1 MSQAYR
7 AVGWNR
13 QKRRYDATIAA
24 GVALYLVVFAG
35 GGLVLDAEATVET
48 LLIRACGTA
57 ALFLL
62 HVVLSIGPLCRLD
75 RRFLPLLYNR
85 RHLGVTT
92 FLLAAVHGG
101 FALVQFHALGDVNPF
116 ASVLV
121 TSRSYGSLADFPFQ
135 QLGLAALAILFT
147 MAATSHDFWLRTLT
161 APIWKTLHML
171 VYLAYALV
179 VAHVS
184 LGALQAERSA
194 VLPTVLLAGLAVVA
208 GLHLRAAALEHRGD
222 KEAAAI
228 GAGRSE
234 DRPLQNAFVDVCAV
248 SEIPDQ
254 RAKTVCLSGE
264 RVAVFKYDGRVS
276 AVSNVCRHQN
286 GPLGEGKIV
295 NGCIVCPWHG
305 YEYAPADGC
314 APPPFTE
321 KLPTF
326 AVKVVH
332 GRVLVDPTPNPPGTF
347 VEPARLT
354 SVLPEARSPKPEAVH
369 DR

>member
-1 MSQAYR
+1 MSQTYR

-24 GVALYLVVFAG
+24 GVATFLALFVAG
-35 GGLVLDAEATVET
+35 GFALDAEATIET

-57 ALFLL
+57 AFFLL
-62 HVVLSIGPLCRLD
+62 HIVLSIGPLCRLD

-92 FLLAAVHGG
+92 FLLAAVHGSV
-101 FALVQFHALGDVNPF
+101 ALVQFHALGDVNPL

-121 TSRSYGSLADFPFQ
+121 TSRSYTSLADFPFQ
-135 QLGLAALAILFT
+135 PLGLAALTILLA
-147 MAATSHDFWLRTLT
+147 MAATSHDFWLRTLS
-161 APIWKTLHML
+161 APAWKTLHML

-184 LGALQAERSA
+184 LGALQAERSPVLPA
-194 VLPTVLLAGLAVVA
+194 VLLCGIAVVT
-208 GLHLRAAALEHRGD
+208 GLHLAAAARERRGDVERAALAH
-222 KEAAAI
+222 
-228 GAGRSE
+228 
-234 DRPLQNAFVDVCAV
+234 AFVDVCAV
-248 SEIPDQ
+248 DDIPDR

-264 RVAVFKYDGRVS
+264 RVAVFKYDGHIS

-286 GPLGEGKIV
+286 GPLGEGKV
-295 NGCIVCPWHG
+295 VGGCIVCPWHG

-326 AVKVVH
+326 AVKVVS
-332 GRVLVDPTPNPPGTF
+332 GRVLVHPAPNPPGTF

-354 SVLPEARSPKPEAVH
+354 TVLP
-369 DR
+369 

>member
-1 MSQAYR
+1 MSQSYR

-24 GVALYLVVFAG
+24 GVAAYLLFFGAG
-35 GGLVLDAEATVET
+35 GVAIDGEATIET
-48 LLIRACGTA
+48 LIIRACGTA

-101 FALVQFHALGDVNPF
+101 FAIVQFHALGDVQPL

-121 TSRSYGSLADFPFQ
+121 TSHDYRSLADFPFQ
-135 QLGLAALAILFT
+135 QLGLGALAILFA
-147 MAATSHDFWLRTLT
+147 MAATSHDFWLRTL
-161 APIWKTLHML
+161 APPVWKALHML

-179 VAHVS
+179 VAHVA
-184 LGALQAERSA
+184 LGALQAERSPILAATLLIGVA
-194 VLPTVLLAGLAVVA
+194 VVTVLHVLSA
-208 GLHLRAAALEHRGD
+208 LREHRRD
-222 KEAAAI
+222 VEQAA
-228 GAGRSE
+228 S
-234 DRPLQNAFVDVCAV
+234 DAFVDVCAV
-248 SEIPDQ
+248 DDIPDR
-254 RAKTVCLSGE
+254 RARTVCVSGE

-295 NGCIVCPWHG
+295 DGCIVCPWHG
-305 YEYAPADGC
+305 YEYRPADGC

-326 AVKVVH
+326 AVRIAN
-332 GRVLVDPTPNPPGTF
+332 GRVLIDPTSNPPGTL
-347 VEPARLT
+347 VEPALI
-354 SVLPEARSPKPEAVH
+354 SVVPPEARSLKPEALNA
-369 DR
+369 R

>member
-1 MSQAYR
+1 MSQSYR

-24 GVALYLVVFAG
+24 GVALYLAVFVG
-35 GGLVLDAEATVET
+35 GGFALDAEATIET
-48 LLIRACGTA
+48 LIIRACGTA

-62 HVVLSIGPLCRLD
+62 HVVLAIGPLSRLD

-92 FLLAAVHGG
+92 FLLAAVHGV
-101 FALVQFHALGDVNPF
+101 FALVQFHALGDVETL

-121 TSRSYGSLADFPFQ
+121 TSRSYASLTDFPFQ
-135 QLGLAALAILFT
+135 QLGLAALAILFA
-147 MAATSHDFWLRTLT
+147 MAATSHDFWLRALS
-161 APIWKTLHML
+161 APVWKTLHML

-179 VAHVS
+179 IAHVS
-184 LGALQAERSA
+184 LGALQAERSPVLPA
-194 VLPTVLLAGLAVVA
+194 VLLTGIAVVA
-208 GLHLRAAALEHRGD
+208 GLHVIAAVHERPVDRERAALVH
-222 KEAAAI
+222 
-228 GAGRSE
+228 
-234 DRPLQNAFVDVCAV
+234 AFVDVCGV
-248 SEIPDQ
+248 DEIPDR

-286 GPLGEGKIV
+286 GPLGEGKV
-295 NGCIVCPWHG
+295 VAGCIVCPWHG
-305 YEYAPADGC
+305 YEYAPADGR
-314 APPPFTE
+314 APAPFTE

-326 AVKVVH
+326 AVKVVR

-347 VEPARLT
+347 VEPAVLT
-354 SVLPEARSPKPEAVH
+354 GVLP
-369 DR
+369 

>member
-24 GVALYLVVFAG
+24 GVGAYLALFAG
-35 GGLVLDAEATVET
+35 AGFVLDPHATIET
-48 LLIRACGTA
+48 MLIRGFGTA

-75 RRFLPLLYNR
+75 ARFLPLLYNR

-101 FALVQFHALGDVNPF
+101 FALVQFHALSDVNPL

-135 QLGLAALAILFT
+135 QLGLMALAILFT
-147 MAATSHDFWLRTLT
+147 MAATSHDFWLRALS
-161 APIWKTLHML
+161 APAWKTMHML
-171 VYLAYALV
+171 VYAAYTLI

-184 LGALQAERSA
+184 LGTLQAERSP
-194 VLPTVLLAGLAVVA
+194 VLPALLCTGIAVVVGLHLTAAFRERRGDAERAVVA
-208 GLHLRAAALEHRGD
+208 
-222 KEAAAI
+222 K
-228 GAGRSE
+228 
-234 DRPLQNAFVDVCAV
+234 AFVDVCAV
-248 SEIPDQ
+248 DDIPDR

-264 RVAVFKYDGRVS
+264 RVAVFRVDGRVS

-286 GPLGEGKIV
+286 GPLGEGKV
-295 NGCIVCPWHG
+295 VGDCIVCPWHG
-305 YEYAPADGC
+305 YEYAPADGR
-314 APPPFTE
+314 APAPFTE
-321 KLPTF
+321 KLETF
-326 AVKVVH
+326 AVKVVG
-332 GRVLVDPTPNPPGTF
+332 GRVLVDPRPNLPGTY
-347 VEPARLT
+347 VEPA
-354 SVLPEARSPKPEAVH
+354 SIS
-369 DR
+369 